1 VKKTGLLKVIGDVRM
16 PFNRIVVNPNDGY
29 DLDVLAKEVV
39 VKIHAGVTIDGFS
52 AGDGLFAE
60 GHLVQD
66 NDCKLGTVEI
76 NSKTLSQIGK
86 PANVALMMSDNKLLI
101 LAG

>member
-1 VKKTGLLKVIGDVRM
+1 MKKTGLLKVIADVRM

-39 VKIHAGVTIDGFS
+39 VKIHAGVTMDGFN

-60 GHLVQD
+60 GHLVQE
-66 NDCKLGTVEI
+66 NSCKLGTVEI
-76 NSKTLSQIGK
+76 NAKTLAQIGK
-86 PANVALMMSDNKLLI
+86 PASVTLLMAENKLL
-101 LAG
+101 LLQG